1 MDEEEKNDLPDPEAL
16 EVGEIEAAT
25 DRTLSHTR
33 LLLKRFF
40 RSKLSVAG
48 LIMLI
53 VLFVFSFIGP
63 TLTFLPFIWPEQQ
76 SDYSNAVT
84 EENATPVTMTDAEGQ
99 TFTVWVVVISEPT
112 NSRRRGSI
120 CSAPTTR
127 DTISFRG

>member
-25 DRTLSHTR
+25 DRTLSPTR

-84 EENATPVTMTDAEGQ
+84 EENATPGHRD
-99 TFTVWVVVISEPT
+99 
-112 NSRRRGSI
+112 RRRRADVYGVGRRHFRTDQLSRAVVGA
-120 CSAPTTR
+120 SAR
-127 DTISFRG
+127 HR